1 MYIDVHRCTCTHR
14 YGIILLKF
22 LHTKMRAVYV
32 YGMALIVSLLVVCRL
47 MVGHQIVIFRSE
59 QLPDLVSPGQNK
71 YKLPESWSKTS
82 NGYTVD
88 CCSGSPNTRYWPQ
101 QSNIKSEEFTLDT
114 LLGMHE
120 DAKERQSSFINIFQ
134 KRTWGGSKP
143 NAVVL
148 SASGG
153 GSTLGS
159 TGLVRQTLDCVIN
172 DVKYAL
178 KKKVL
183 RVLDIPCGDLRWM
196 SVFLHVRNRT
206 DIEYTGMD
214 IVPDIIKHH
223 KKTYSDQPWTFRV
236 HDIVAESLTD
246 SYDLVFSRDMTQ
258 HLTIADT
265 LRVVQHFSESGSHFA
280 MMTTYPSTTNN
291 ERELKLGRNG
301 RFHSQDLE
309 RPPYR
314 LTPPICVRDEKRK
327 GGAEYSA
334 LWRLPMK

>member
-1 MYIDVHRCTCTHR
+1 MSSTSAYIYIRH
-14 YGIILLKF
+14 YFSEIIA
-22 LHTKMRAVYV
+22 HTKMRPVH
-32 YGMALIVSLLVVCRL
+32 GIALTVALVVGLVVWRL
-47 MVGHQIVIFRSE
+47 MVAHQIVIF
-59 QLPDLVSPGQNK
+59 DLVSTGQFH
-71 YKLPESWSKTS
+71 YRLPELWINTSK
-82 NGYTVD
+82 GYTVD
-88 CCSGSPNTRYWPQ
+88 CCSGLPNTRYWTQ
-101 QSNIKSEEFTLDT
+101 QRNIKSEEFTLDT
-114 LLGMHE
+114 SLGIHE
-120 DAKERQSSFINIFQ
+120 DAKERQSSFVNIFQ
-134 KRTWGGSKP
+134 KRVWGGSKP
-143 NAVVL
+143 DAVEL
-148 SASGG
+148 SVSGG

-159 TGLVRQTLDCVIN
+159 TSLVRQTLDCVIN

-183 RVLDIPCGDLRWM
+183 RVMDIPCGDLRWM
-196 SVFLHVRNRT
+196 SVFLRNRT

-214 IVPDIIKHH
+214 IVPDIIEHH

-236 HDIVAESLTD
+236 HDIVAEPLTD
-246 SYDLVFSRDMTQ
+246 SYDLIFSRDMTQ

-291 ERELKLGRNG
+291 ERELKLGRRG

-327 GGAEYSA
+327 GGVEYSA
-334 LWRLPMK
+334 LWRLPMKQRILG